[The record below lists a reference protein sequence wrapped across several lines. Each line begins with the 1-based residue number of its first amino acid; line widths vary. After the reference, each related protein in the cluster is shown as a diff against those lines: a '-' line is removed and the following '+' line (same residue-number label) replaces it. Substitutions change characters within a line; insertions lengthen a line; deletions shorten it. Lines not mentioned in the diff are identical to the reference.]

1 MKVLALLSTLFLIS
15 VQTQAQ
21 GFPPPAEGKAAIYFA
36 RVSSYG
42 FAISFEYFHN
52 DEFVGTFK
60 GKNYMRMEV
69 DAGEHL
75 FWASSENK
83 EFLTADLEAG
93 KSYLV
98 IVDVIM
104 GFGKARVGFSVLDG
118 KTGKEDKIRDRAL
131 QLIKDK
137 APIVT
142 SEATKEKINIKLEK
156 KNFIPKKLE
165 MYETVWKN
173 EKNFKHLS
181 KDMAL
186 PAELL
191 K

>member
-1 MKVLALLSTLFLIS
+1 MKTMKSLALFSILLL
-15 VQTQAQ
+15 VALQTKAQ

-36 RVSSYG
+36 RVSMFG
-42 FAISFEYFHN
+42 GAISFQYFHN
-52 DEFVGTFK
+52 DEFVGQFK

-69 DAGEHL
+69 DPGEQL

-93 KSYLV
+93 KTY
-98 IVDVIM
+98 IVVVDIIM
-104 GFGKARVGFSVLDG
+104 GIGKARVGFSVLDNSN
-118 KTGKEDKIRDRAL
+118 TDVRDRAIK
-131 QLIKDK
+131 LINSK

-142 SEATKEKINIKLEK
+142 KESTMKKVNAKLEK
-156 KNFIPKKLE
+156 KNFIPEKLE
-165 MYETVWKN
+165 MYEKVWKK

-181 KDMAL
+181 KDMAI